1 MRPETPS
8 DSQRPRVNCGS
19 PFFSG
24 GVQTSLAPNRG
35 GGRDRIR
42 TRDFSRVKGALYQL
56 SYAPAVRDDC
66 FAFSATRRQE
76 IGLPGMLSRWAVGR
90 EMRIFLV

>member
-1 MRPETPS
+1 
-8 DSQRPRVNCGS
+8 
-19 PFFSG
+19 
-24 GVQTSLAPNRG
+24 
-35 GGRDRIR
+35 
-42 TRDFSRVKGALYQL
+42 
-56 SYAPAVRDDC
+56 VRDDC